1 MNYKELINRDRRT
14 KVICLHGA
22 VEYGISLKSLQEQT
36 GDINLFDTLI
46 VDISSPGGDVEEGLN
61 IMTWLDELSSKHK
74 YIITLVSANAYSI
87 ASLIMLAANEKL
99 VSNYGEAMVHNPM
112 IAELAYANADELEDY
127 VDQLRCLESF
137 MYNLYKEFSGI
148 EFHLIKKL
156 MDNETFLSPTELV
169 EYGFMDGIIDMEKRS
184 YVMTSVNNKR
194 KINMLKTLNTL
205 KRVVAKIE
213 NSPIVDQTY
222 YDKSGGSIKIY
233 QKDNAMYL
241 VGDRTNV
248 KEGEV
253 SLSDGSILVIKDSLI
268 IDIKKEEIKQ
278 EKKSDMKD
286 GEFNEGDA
294 PKEEPKKNP
303 KEEEGDDDMEEE
315 KEPSEG
321 APKKDEEKKDKKVK
335 DTFESKVENKDFKIG
350 DIVNY
355 VKKDEADVKNVEAGE
370 WKLEDGRTILTDSC
384 GVIRYMSEIEESE
397 KTSDKIED
405 VVNKE
410 NDDKHEE
417 KLVEIE
423 NRLKE
428 LSDTIKALADSN
440 EEANK
445 KFSDLKEFEEMATEA
460 IDVIAKNTTSN
471 FRTSPKDKET
481 KTFKGSIFQQL
492 KQERGL

>member
-22 VEYGISLKSLQEQT
+22 VEYGISLKSLQEQA

-61 IMTWLDELSSKHK
+61 IMTWLDDLSSKNK
-74 YIITLVSANAYSI
+74 YIVTLVSANAYSI

-99 VSNYGEAMVHNPM
+99 ISNYGEAMVHNPM

-148 EFHLIKKL
+148 EFNIIKKL

-233 QKDNAMYL
+233 QKDNSMYL

-248 KEGEV
+248 KDGEV

-268 IDIKKEEIKQ
+268 VDIKKEEIKQ
-278 EKKSDMKD
+278 ENKSDIKD
-286 GEFNEGDA
+286 EEFNEGDT
-294 PKEEPKKNP
+294 PMEEPEKK
-303 KEEEGDDDMEEE
+303 EGDDMEENEEEE

-321 APKKDEEKKDKKVK
+321 APKKDDKKAK
-335 DTFESKVENKDFKIG
+335 DTFELKIENKDFKIG

-355 VKKDEADVKNVEAGE
+355 VKEDDAVEAKKVEAGE

-384 GVIRYMSEIEESE
+384 GVIRYMSEIEE
-397 KTSDKIED
+397 
-405 VVNKE
+405 
-410 NDDKHEE
+410 
-417 KLVEIE
+417 
-423 NRLKE
+423 
-428 LSDTIKALADSN
+428 
-440 EEANK
+440 
-445 KFSDLKEFEEMATEA
+445 
-460 IDVIAKNTTSN
+460 
-471 FRTSPKDKET
+471 PK
-481 KTFKGSIFQQL
+481 
-492 KQERGL
+492 

>member
-22 VEYGISLKSLQEQT
+22 VEYGISLKSLQEQA

-61 IMTWLDELSSKHK
+61 IMTWLDDLSSKNK
-74 YIITLVSANAYSI
+74 YIVTLVSANAYSI

-99 VSNYGEAMVHNPM
+99 ISNYGEAMVHNPM

-148 EFHLIKKL
+148 EFNIIKKL

-233 QKDNAMYL
+233 QKDNSMYL

-248 KEGEV
+248 KDGEV

-268 IDIKKEEIKQ
+268 VDIKKEEIKQ
-278 EKKSDMKD
+278 ENKSDIKD
-286 GEFNEGDA
+286 EEFNEGDT
-294 PKEEPKKNP
+294 PMEEPEKK
-303 KEEEGDDDMEEE
+303 EGDDMEENEEEE

-321 APKKDEEKKDKKVK
+321 APKKDDKKAK
-335 DTFESKVENKDFKIG
+335 DTFELKIENKDFKIG

-355 VKKDEADVKNVEAGE
+355 VKEDDAVEAKKVEAGE

-384 GVIRYMSEIEESE
+384 GVIRYMSEIEEPK
-397 KTSDKIED
+397 KTSDKVED
-405 VVNKE
+405 VVNDKTE
-410 NDDKHEE
+410 DKHEE

-423 NRLKE
+423 NRLKD
-428 LSDTIKALADSN
+428 LSETIKALADNN

-445 KFSDLKEFEEMATEA
+445 KFNDLKEFEEMATEA

-471 FRTSPKDKET
+471 FKTSPKDKET

-492 KQERGL
+492 KHERGL